1 MPRHEIFDQLCFCE
15 LGILRFENR
24 FEVNRVQIAAF
35 FCEVSALIEN
45 VGDATTHARGKIS
58 PTSSEHQ
65 DQALGHVFAAM
76 VADSLDHRGRSGIAN
91 GEAFA
96 SDSIEKRFAAGGA
109 VKGNVSND
117 DIFFGSEF
125 RPSRRVHNQSSAGQS
140 LAYVIVGLAF
150 ERK

>member
-1 MPRHEIFDQLCFCE
+1 
-15 LGILRFENR
+15 
-24 FEVNRVQIAAF
+24 
-35 FCEVSALIEN
+35 
-45 VGDATTHARGKIS
+45 
-58 PTSSEHQ
+58 EHQ

-76 VADSLDHRGRSGIAN
+76 VADSLDHRCRSGIAN

-150 ERK
+150 ERKSHSFGQERSQALPRRPVEVNPDRIVRQARGSVAAGNRSAQHGSYGAVNIAHWQLDLN